1 MRLALTVSCT
11 ALALGLA
18 GGARAAQTTP
28 PGETLTQAL
37 SQAYQLNPQLLAQRA
52 HLRATDE
59 GVPQALSGWRP
70 QVTFTGTTGRAEVT
84 GSPTISGTNETKEYI
99 DPSTLDLNVTQPI
112 YTGGRVPA
120 LIAEAEHNVIA
131 DRARTA
137 ATEEQILFNVAQAYL
152 DVVQAQATVELNI
165 NNENVLRKQLEATN
179 DEFHVGQV
187 TRTDVAQ
194 AESRLSLATA
204 NRVQAEGNLQTSRA
218 NYQRAVGHLPGRL
231 IAPTEHPQLP
241 GTLDEAL
248 TLASQNNPNVILADF
263 SSKAGEDAVRATRAQ
278 LAPTI
283 SVIGDLN
290 RTQDTARLGQTTNEA
305 TIIARLTMP
314 IYEGGNIY
322 SQTRQAKET
331 VTQLRDQL
339 LDARQAAIQQATRDW
354 QTIVAQRANIVAL
367 NATIKAAAIALDGV
381 REEARVGS
389 RTILDVLNAEQELF
403 TDRVSLVQGQHD
415 LAVAEFDLTQQIGRL
430 TAQDL
435 KLPVS
440 IYDPEQH
447 YKDVRNKWIGFGSK
461 TSQ

>member
-1 MRLALTVSCT
+1 MRLGLTVSCT
-11 ALALGLA
+11 AIALSLA
-18 GGARAAQTTP
+18 GGARGAEAP
-28 PGETLTQAL
+28 SESLTQAL
-37 SQAYQLNPQLLAQRA
+37 SQAYTYNPQLLAQRA

-70 QVTFTGTTGRAEVT
+70 QVTFTGTVGRGVVT
-84 GSPTISGTNETKEYI
+84 GSPTVSGTDVSKEYI
-99 DPSTLDLNVTQPI
+99 TPSTLDFNVTQPV

-120 LIAEAEHNVIA
+120 LLQEAEHNVVA

-137 ATEEQILFNVAQAYL
+137 ATEGQILFNVAQAFL
-152 DVVQAQATVELNI
+152 DVVEAQATVDLNI
-165 NNENVLRKQLEATN
+165 NNESVLRRQLEATN
-179 DEFHVGQV
+179 DEFRVGQV

-204 NRVQAEGNLQTSRA
+204 SRVQAEGNLETSRA
-218 NYQRAVGHLPGRL
+218 NYQRAVGHLPGKL
-231 IAPTEHPQLP
+231 VAPKEHLQLP

-248 TLASQNNPNVILADF
+248 ALASQNNPNVILADF

-278 LAPTI
+278 LMPTV
-283 SVIGDLN
+283 SVIGDVN
-290 RTQDTARLGQTTNEA
+290 RTVDLGRLDQTTNEA
-305 TIIARLTMP
+305 SLIARLTMP

-339 LDARQAAIQQATRDW
+339 VDARQAAVQLATRDW
-354 QTIVAQRANIVAL
+354 QTITAQKANIIAL

-381 REEARVGS
+381 REEAKVGS

-403 TDRVSLVQGQHD
+403 TDRVSLVQAQHD
-415 LAVAEFDLTQQIGRL
+415 LAVAEFDLSQQVGRL
-430 TAQDL
+430 TAADL
-435 KLPVS
+435 KLPVT

-447 YKDVRNKWIGFGSK
+447 YRAVRNKWIGFGNK